1 MVKDAGITLNNLTV
15 VPPEKF
21 SVESVERSSVIIK
34 ANTLS
39 DKLNTAIILSCL
51 FCEFTFKDVD
61 NLKEHFEHYHLEYK
75 GRAKTR
81 VLYVKIV
88 VLMVKRSLI
97 HTETMFSTPWMGT
110 L

>member
-1 MVKDAGITLNNLTV
+1 MSSHEKTHSESASAVIEVEMTVKWQKMLVSPLTYLIL

-39 DKLNTAIILSCL
+39 DKKVKLNTAIILSCL

-61 NLKEHFEHYHLEYK
+61 NLKEHIEHNHLE
-75 GRAKTR
+75 
-81 VLYVKIV
+81 
-88 VLMVKRSLI
+88 
-97 HTETMFSTPWMGT
+97 
-110 L
+110 